1 MKKLRY
7 LKVEFEGAIKPHE
20 IPAFRG
26 AVAQKAGL
34 ENPLFHN
41 HDPGKGYLFRYP
53 LIQYKTLRQKPALLC
68 IEQGVE
74 EVHKFFENKN
84 WEIEISGEKLNLCI
98 DKLDLNQFTMQVWNK
113 SFDYSIRNWI
123 ALNQENYQKYQALT
137 GIAEKTEFLE
147 KKLVGNILAFA
158 KGIDWHVDKTI
169 DLKITDLKT
178 PKPVKVKDQ
187 KLMGFNATFR
197 TNVFLPNFIG
207 LGKNV
212 SLGYGVVKKLKKQ

>member
-7 LKVEFEGAIKPHE
+7 LRVEFDGAIKPYE

-26 AVAQKAGL
+26 AVAEKAGL
-34 ENPLFHN
+34 ENALFHN
-41 HDPGKGYLFRYP
+41 HDKNAGLRYRYP

-68 IEQGVE
+68 IEQGVD

-84 WEIEISGEKLNLCI
+84 WEIAVSGEKLNLSI

-113 SFDYSIRNWI
+113 TFAYGIRNWI
-123 ALNQENYQKYQALT
+123 ALNQDNYQKYQALT
-137 GIAEKTEFLE
+137 GIAEKIEFLE
-147 KKLVGNILAFA
+147 KKLIGNILAFA
-158 KGIDWHVDKTI
+158 KGIEWHVDKQI
-169 DLKITDLKT
+169 ELKITDLKD

-187 KLMGFNATFR
+187 KLMGFNATFH

-212 SLGYGVVKKLKKQ
+212 SLGYGVVKKLKK